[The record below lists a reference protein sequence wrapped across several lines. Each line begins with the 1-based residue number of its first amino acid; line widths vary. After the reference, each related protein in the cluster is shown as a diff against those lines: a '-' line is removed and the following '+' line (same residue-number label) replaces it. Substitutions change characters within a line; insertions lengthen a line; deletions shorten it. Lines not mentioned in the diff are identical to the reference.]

1 MTNVPIRLSLLL
13 ALAAWACGA
22 AAQQLYRW
30 TDEKGRVHLT
40 DTAPPSQARDVKTEK
55 APAGGGSGEAVPY
68 ALQQPMANF
77 PVALYTSTNCQDVCT
92 LARRLLNK
100 RGIPFKE
107 VVVKDAA
114 GIAELKKISGASG
127 VPVLTV
133 GRNVQTGF
141 DPAGYDSLLDSAG
154 YPSAGVLPAR
164 NQEAPAAPPAE
175 APKTKEAQAAPP
187 PAPTGP
193 YAPKA
198 PKKPQAEPPKVYAPI
213 PGNDKPLTGPY
224 GKAAEEAPQ
233 QAPATTR

>member
-1 MTNVPIRLSLLL
+1 MTNAATRLCVLL
-13 ALAAWACGA
+13 AFAACASAA

-30 TDEKGRVHLT
+30 TDDKGRVHLT
-40 DTAPPSQARDVKTEK
+40 DTPPPSQARDVKTEK
-55 APAGGGSGEAVPY
+55 VPAGGETGGSVPY

-77 PVALYTSTNCQDVCT
+77 PVSLYTSTNCQDVCT
-92 LARRLLNK
+92 LARGLLNK
-100 RGIPFKE
+100 RGIPFRE

-114 GIAELKKISGASG
+114 GIAELKKISGGSA

-133 GRNVQTGF
+133 GRSVQTGF
-141 DPAGYDSLLDSAG
+141 DAGAYDSLLDSAG

-164 NQEAPAAPPAE
+164 NQTAPAAAPAE

-187 PAPTGP
+187 APAGP
-193 YAPKA
+193 YAPKP

-224 GKAAEEAPQ
+224 GKAAEETPQ